1 MRGFTESIKRE
12 DLNQALETLK
22 AGGIILYPTDT
33 IWGIG
38 CDATNPEAVQ
48 KIISLKGRG
57 SDKSLLI
64 LLANENRIDSYVREV
79 PEVAYELIEASE
91 KPLTIIYSNAKN
103 LAPNVVASDG
113 TIGIRIVK
121 HPFCEQL
128 LQRFRKPIVSTS
140 ANISGA
146 ASATCFN
153 DIAAEI
159 LEGVDYTVQYGQLD
173 TRSNQPSTIMKVDPS
188 GKFEF
193 IRK

>member
-1 MRGFTESIKRE
+1 MQRPYIDQE

-22 AGGIILYPTDT
+22 SGGLILYPTDT

-38 CDATNPEAVQ
+38 CDATNPEAVE
-48 KIISLKGRG
+48 KIFALKGR
-57 SDKSLLI
+57 DKGKSMII
-64 LLANENRIDSYVREV
+64 LLGNDNQLQSYVSEV
-79 PEVAYELIEASE
+79 PEVAYQLLEATD

-103 LAPNVVASDG
+103 LAANVVAEDG
-113 TIGIRIVK
+113 SIGIRVVN

-140 ANISGA
+140 ANISGE
-146 ASATCFN
+146 ASARNFVEVS
-153 DIAAEI
+153 DEI
-159 LEGVDYTVQYGQLD
+159 VNGVDYVVKFGQQD
-173 TRSNQPSTIMKVDPS
+173 PSNGTASTIMKLDPS

>member
-1 MRGFTESIKRE
+1 MQRPYIDKE

-22 AGGIILYPTDT
+22 SGGLILYPTDN

-38 CDATNPEAVQ
+38 CDATNPEAVE
-48 KIISLKGRG
+48 KIFALKGR
-57 SDKSLLI
+57 DKGKSMII
-64 LLANENRIDSYVREV
+64 LLSNDNQLQSYVSEV
-79 PEVAYELIEASE
+79 PEVAYELLEATD

-103 LAPNVVASDG
+103 LAANVVAEDG
-113 TIGIRIVK
+113 SIGIRVVN

-140 ANISGA
+140 ANISGE
-146 ASATCFN
+146 ASARNFVEVS
-153 DIAAEI
+153 DEI
-159 LEGVDYTVQYGQLD
+159 VNGVDYVVKFGQQD
-173 TRSNQPSTIMKVDPS
+173 PSNGTASTIMKLDPS

>member
-1 MRGFTESIKRE
+1 MHGVIESVQRE

-38 CDATNPEAVQ
+38 CDATNPQAVE
-48 KIISLKGRG
+48 KIIALKGRG

-64 LLANENRIDSYVREV
+64 LLANENRIDSYVSEV

-103 LAPNVVASDG
+103 LAPNVVAADG
-113 TIGIRIVK
+113 TVGIRIVK

-140 ANISGA
+140 ANISGK
-146 ASATCFN
+146 ASATCF
-153 DIAAEI
+153 DEIADEI
-159 LEGVDYTVQYGQLD
+159 LTGVDYTVQYGQLD
-173 TRSNQPSTIMKVDPS
+173 TRSSQASTIMKIDPS